1 MITLYYVEGLTQL
14 DEPMFGSLSSQEKY
28 FANYIV
34 QSTDAGFYPPHYQ
47 NRITLS
53 TEDITFATNC
63 NYLSL
68 DYGSKTYYYF
78 IDSIEYVSED
88 VIQLNVIMDVI
99 QTYMFNMNIKD
110 MHITRRSIKRWN
122 EDDTINRQYIRE
134 NLSRADMTPIQYK
147 KQHDDVCW
155 YLVWFREPKGIK
167 IRNNTDFV
175 DWNPGSECHVKSAWT
190 NYLIGLKALFIP
202 VYKGSLNIESVY
214 IKDSNGTFRLCQFP
228 WRLLEDPY
236 VVKMYYIGFDIFKG
250 QYSSKILANQLQI
263 TMTEKSGW
271 VVDLYYRVSDTE
283 LRPISAGYAP
293 NTVDLSQSST
303 KVSWITFTK
312 NTSKNNT
319 SSITYVPALLDENY
333 YQYEYGE
340 QLATTTYPLHELRK
354 PTLYENMLFDITSC
368 TRMYYLSQDEE
379 IGKVND
385 PYATLIVNNTQE
397 LVDLYSDKWL
407 QYYSSNSATWTEGYA
422 LNKNKL
428 LFKYTL
434 SQVNTVMDGVSD
446 YVRKKPMYKS
456 TMGFVSNLSNHVWD
470 MYELDKQREITKGNL
485 TNAPD
490 MEKQGNAVNPDLV
503 SGALDIVHKL
513 SRVRDIERVSYE
525 FERYG
530 YTVNDTV
537 KNTTNIS
544 IFELNNLRY
553 YFNVLQGTINSLTFT
568 GVITDDNTKGAVM
581 ARFASGLR
589 MWNTDNGV
597 LRASALGDFTYDN
610 VETSFITEG

>member
-14 DEPMFGSLSSQEKY
+14 DEPMFESLSSQEKY
-28 FANYIV
+28 FDNYVV
-34 QSTDAGFYPPHYQ
+34 QRTDAGFYPPHYQ

-53 TEDITFATNC
+53 TEDITFASNC

-99 QTYMFNMNIKD
+99 QTYMFNMNIRD

-122 EDDTINRQYIRE
+122 DDGTINRQYVRE
-134 NLSRADMTPIQYK
+134 NLSRADMARIQYK
-147 KQHDDVCW
+147 KQHDDICW
-155 YLVWFREPKGIK
+155 YLVWFRDPKDIKVRDGID
-167 IRNNTDFV
+167 IV
-175 DWNPGSECHVKSAWT
+175 DWNPGSECHVKSSWT
-190 NYLIGLKALFIP
+190 NYSIGLKAFFIP
-202 VYKGSLNIESVY
+202 VYKGVLNIEQVY
-214 IKDSNGTFRLCQFP
+214 IKDSGGVFRQCQFP

-236 VVKMYYIGFDIFKG
+236 VVKMYYIDYDIFKG
-250 QYSSKILANQLQI
+250 QYSTEYLGNILHI
-263 TMTEKSGW
+263 TMTDSAW
-271 VVDLYYRVSDTE
+271 VKDLYYQFTDSTA
-283 LRPISAGYAP
+283 RPISAGYAP

-303 KVSWITFTK
+303 KVSWINFIK
-312 NTSKNNT
+312 NTSKTNT
-319 SSITYVPALLDENY
+319 VSIAYVPALLDENY

-340 QLATTTYPLHELRK
+340 QLSTTTYPLHELQK

-368 TRMYYLSQDEE
+368 SRMYYLSQDEE
-379 IGKVND
+379 TGKVND
-385 PYATLIVNNTQE
+385 PYGTLIVNNTQE

-407 QYYSSNSATWTEGYA
+407 QYYSSNSATWTEGYT

-434 SQVNTVMDGVSD
+434 SQVNTVMDGASD
-446 YVRKKPMYKS
+446 YAKGRPMYKS
-456 TMGFVSNLSNHVWD
+456 VMGFASNLANHVWN

-503 SGALDIVHKL
+503 SGALDIVRKL
-513 SRVRDIERVSYE
+513 YRVRDIERVSYE

-537 KNTTNIS
+537 QNAINTS
-544 IFELNNLRY
+544 IFGLNNNRY
-553 YFNVLQGTINSLTFT
+553 YFNVLQGTINSLTFN

-597 LRASALGDFTYDN
+597 LRASAIGDFTYDN
-610 VETSFITEG
+610 VETSFITEE